1 MDDEETKKNVVHSV
15 YVYCPVS
22 NSFWYS
28 FKVMG
33 VRLKVETIYVR

>member
-1 MDDEETKKNVVHSV
+1 MDNKETKKLLYIV
-15 YVYCPVS
+15 YMYIAS
-22 NSFWYS
+22 NNFWHS